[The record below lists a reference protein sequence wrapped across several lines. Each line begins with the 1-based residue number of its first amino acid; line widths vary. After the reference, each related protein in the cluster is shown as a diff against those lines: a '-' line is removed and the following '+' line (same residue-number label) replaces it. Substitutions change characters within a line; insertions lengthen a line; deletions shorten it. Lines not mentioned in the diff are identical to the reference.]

1 MMASLITIYNII
13 QGCRQGGGERL
24 VLSGKPVVK
33 VFGREETFVS
43 KHDDSLE
50 SRENQLLHTMNLS
63 KGLIVCKKKTTLLIR
78 TEHWAVPGSAAVVE
92 PLPCVFIHC

>member
-1 MMASLITIYNII
+1 M
-13 QGCRQGGGERL
+13 
-24 VLSGKPVVK
+24 LSGKPVVK